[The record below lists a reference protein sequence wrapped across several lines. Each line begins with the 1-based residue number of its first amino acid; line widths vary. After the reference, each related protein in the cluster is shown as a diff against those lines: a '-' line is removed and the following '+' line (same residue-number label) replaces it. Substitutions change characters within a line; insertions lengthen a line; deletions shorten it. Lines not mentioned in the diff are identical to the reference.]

1 MKRLLKGPFNVLY
14 VYDTYY
20 ILYVTQI
27 SVIHSDQ
34 HLSLRFIFIPNVS
47 QMIDLSDK
55 VFECPAVFWNAI
67 DMCLRITLLL
77 ARHCCWFPFMR
88 YADAIIYNLDRN
100 MF

>member
-1 MKRLLKGPFNVLY
+1 MSFMY
-14 VYDTYY
+14 TH
-20 ILYVTQI
+20 ILYICNSI
-27 SVIHSDQ
+27 SVIYSDQ

-55 VFECPAVFWNAI
+55 VFECPSVFWNAI
-67 DMCLRITLLL
+67 DTCVRIILLL